1 MKNVIALV
9 MTVIM
14 MLTLSASA
22 FAWSGPLTLNE
33 AKKAALDYVGVNES
47 EATFMTAHK
56 CRDDGRHVYE
66 IEFFCNDT
74 KYDLD
79 VDAQTGSV
87 TDFST
92 EFHSGS
98 CVQSLAGT
106 RYDRDDWDDRYDYDW
121 DDRYDCDW
129 DDSFEWDD

>member
-9 MTVIM
+9 MTIIM

-66 IEFFCNDT
+66 IEFFVNDT

-98 CVQSLAGT
+98 CVQSQTGM
-106 RYDRDDWDDRYDYDW
+106 RYGRDDWDDRDDYDW